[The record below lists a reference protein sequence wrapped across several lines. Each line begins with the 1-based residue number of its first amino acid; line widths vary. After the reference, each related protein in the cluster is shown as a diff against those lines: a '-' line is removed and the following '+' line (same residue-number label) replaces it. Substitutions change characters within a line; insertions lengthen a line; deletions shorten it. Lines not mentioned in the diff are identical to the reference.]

1 MQPLPPERRWT
12 VEWPD
17 GATVVI
23 ERHGD
28 SWSYVGGGDPD
39 DFDSAAGRVT
49 AGVRLGWPWMPGFSL
64 PRTGFHE
71 EMGAQLGYLG
81 AIVTVDPPFPDVPTL
96 DDPNTIVG

>member
-28 SWSYVGGGDPD
+28 RWSYVGGGDPD

-49 AGVRLGWPWMPGFSL
+49 AGVRLGWPWVPGFDL
-64 PRTGFHE
+64 PETGFHE
-71 EMGAQLGYLG
+71 EMGAQLARLG
-81 AIVTVDPPFPDVPTL
+81 ATVTVDPPLPVPPPPPPD
-96 DDPNTIVG
+96 TIVG